1 MTSRQPTR
9 LRDVALRA
17 GVSTASVSRVLNQPE
32 RVRPELRSRI
42 EAAMAEM
49 AYIPNGAAR
58 ALASQRSR
66 TIGAIVPTLDT
77 AIFATGTEALQNRLH
92 ELGYTLLLA
101 SAQYDVANEYE
112 CARVLVERNVD
123 GLVLVGHAHDPALLE
138 LLQAKAIPVVV
149 TYVCSCQGRFSSVG
163 IDNAAATR
171 RVVQHLVDLGH
182 RSFAILTSPLS
193 RNDRIQA
200 RLDGMFQCLRE
211 RGLDITP
218 DRVIEVPYSVRD
230 GARGFQQL
238 RSRFTDVTAVPCTT
252 DVLAIGAVLEA
263 ERIGLRIPSDISI
276 TGFDDLELAGELNPG
291 LTTIRVPAREI
302 GRQAADRLI
311 AALAGKEIA
320 HRLELPAELILRG
333 SSAPPPRAG

>member
-1 MTSRQPTR
+1 MTDRQPTR

-32 RVRPELRSRI
+32 RVRPALRSRI

-66 TIGAIVPTLDT
+66 TVGAIVPTLDT
-77 AIFATGTEALQNRLH
+77 AIFATGIEALQNRLH

-101 SAQYDVANEYE
+101 SAEYDAASEYE

-123 GLVLVGHAHDPALLE
+123 GLVLVGDEHDPALLE
-138 LLQAKAIPVVV
+138 LLEAKRIPVVT
-149 TYVCSCQGRFSSVG
+149 TYVCIRESRFSSVG

-171 RVVQHLVDLGH
+171 RIVQHLVDLGH

-211 RGLDITP
+211 RGLGIAP
-218 DRVIEVPYSVRD
+218 DRVFEVPYSIRD
-230 GARGFQQL
+230 GARGFHQL
-238 RSRFTDVTAVPCTT
+238 RSRFPDVTAVPCTT

-263 ERIGLRIPSDISI
+263 ERVGLNIPKDMSI

-291 LTTIRVPAREI
+291 LTTIRVPARDI

-311 AALAGKEIA
+311 ASLAGKEIP

-333 SSAPPPRAG
+333 SSGPLPRSR